1 MIGKL
6 HKFSYLILLLLI
18 FLVFILIKLFSLSNE
33 EKPSDYFPD
42 SIMVKYFEGELEN
55 DEFIQIIDKV
65 EDDKIQVKQ
74 INDNSKIVMVYD
86 LTDTMIRLVYTY
98 QGDEISDDYISNL
111 EENRDDI
118 IIKGPLKVGNS
129 WDDNSGGV
137 YEITEM
143 DIIVRTPAG
152 GFEALLVEYNNDQ
165 LNIKEYYAKEIGLIK
180 IVINNSLNLI
190 GVIPREVM

>member
-180 IVINNSLNLI
+180 IVINNYIINELVGI
-190 GVIPREVM
+190 EFKD

>member
-65 EDDKIQVKQ
+65 EYDKIQVKQ

-180 IVINNSLNLI
+180 IVINNYIINELVGI
-190 GVIPREVM
+190 EFKD

>member
-143 DIIVRTPAG
+143 DIIVRTPAD

-180 IVINNSLNLI
+180 IVINNYIINELVGI
-190 GVIPREVM
+190 EFKD

>member
-55 DEFIQIIDKV
+55 DEFIQITDKV

-180 IVINNSLNLI
+180 IVINNYIINELVGI
-190 GVIPREVM
+190 EFKD